1 MRSGRDL
8 CLTATFEPKTKEA
21 KDRSK
26 QLNSTPI
33 QKKPE
38 ESIQYEWRVGF
49 FAALAFVLL
58 ASGWSWLKSFS
69 TEPPQRFGVR
79 FADVAGL
86 ANNAPV
92 NLNGVRVGVVEK
104 IDLKG
109 KNEVIA
115 KLKITT
121 TNVPVTEGSK
131 ITIQTLG
138 LVGAKYVEINLPE
151 VKEGEPAPAVIPAE
165 SIVEGENPVRTELYL
180 NKIATNFSS
189 FTDDIAS
196 KKSREGLKNALE
208 KSGTTM
214 SSIQSAAEKM
224 DKNMEKLSSVT
235 DSLKGT
241 SDRFGNTSA
250 SATRFF
256 DEGTTALKD
265 VRGVSGRMKKILDNP
280 ALTTDLKETAQLA
293 KETSESIKSA
303 IGQLS
308 NTLQDK
314 PLRDD
319 MLAMMTKL
327 STSTESVAASM
338 RQVDKLVGD
347 QGLRSDLKQITQ
359 DAREAV
365 VKANK
370 LVTETNFGND
380 ATSTMASVKK
390 AANHVD
396 TVAKQLNQVLNKR
409 SPLFHLMFG
418 SPGKIK
424 ETKVKEEKTE
434 TKGGETKKTTI
445 EKTTTEAPKAEPV
458 PEAPKA
464 EPSNTAPS
472 NSAPVPGN
480 TPGEQSTDW
489 NK

>member
-21 KDRSK
+21 KERSK

-38 ESIQYEWRVGF
+38 ETIQVEWRVGF
-49 FAALAFVLL
+49 FALVAFMLL
-58 ASGWSWLKSFS
+58 TFGWSWLKSFS

-79 FADVAGL
+79 FSDVAGL

-104 IDLKG
+104 IDLKS

-138 LVGAKYVEINLPE
+138 LVGAKYIEINLPD
-151 VKEGEPAPAVIPAE
+151 VKEGEAAPAVIPPE

-214 SSIQSAAEKM
+214 ASIQTAAEKM

-241 SDRFGNTSA
+241 SDKFGNTST

-256 DEGTTALKD
+256 DEGASTLKD
-265 VRGVSGRMKKILDNP
+265 VKGVSSRMKKILDNP
-280 ALTTDLKETAQLA
+280 ALTTDLKETAQMA
-293 KETSESIKSA
+293 KETSEQIKGA
-303 IGQLS
+303 INQLT

-314 PLRDD
+314 PLRED
-319 MLAMMTKL
+319 MINMMTKL
-327 STSTESVAASM
+327 NNSTESVASSM

-347 QGLRSDLKQITQ
+347 QGLRSDLKQITEN
-359 DAREAV
+359 ARDAV

-390 AANHVD
+390 AANNVD

-409 SPLFHLMFG
+409 SPLFQMMFG
-418 SPGKIK
+418 TPGRLK
-424 ETKVKEEKTE
+424 EKKVKEEKTE

-445 EKTTTEAPKAEPV
+445 EKTTTEAPKAEP
-458 PEAPKA
+458 APQTINT
-464 EPSNTAPS
+464 EPVNA
-472 NSAPVPGN
+472 APVPGN
-480 TPGEQSTDW
+480 AADEQRPDW

>member
-1 MRSGRDL
+1 
-8 CLTATFEPKTKEA
+8 LTATFEPKTKEA
-21 KDRSK
+21 KEAKETKDRSK

-38 ESIQYEWRVGF
+38 ESVQVEWRVGL
-49 FAALAFVLL
+49 FALVAFLL
-58 ASGWSWLKSFS
+58 LVFGWSWLKSFS
-69 TEPPQRFGVR
+69 SEPPQRFGVR

-115 KLKITT
+115 HLKITT

-131 ITIQTLG
+131 ITNQTLG
-138 LVGAKYVEINLPE
+138 LVGAKYVEINLPDI
-151 VKEGEPAPAVIPAE
+151 KEGDAAPAVIPTE

-214 SSIQSAAEKM
+214 ASIQTAAEKM

-241 SDRFGNTSA
+241 SDKFGNTSS

-256 DEGTTALKD
+256 DEGTTTLKD

-280 ALTTDLKETAQLA
+280 ALTSDLKETAQLA
-293 KETSESIKSA
+293 KETSEQVKQA
-303 IGQLS
+303 INQFS

-319 MLAMMTKL
+319 MLTMMTKL
-327 STSTESVAASM
+327 SNSTESVAASM

-347 QGLRSDLKQITQ
+347 HGLRSDLKQITEN
-359 DAREAV
+359 AREAV
-365 VKANK
+365 TRANK

-390 AANHVD
+390 AANNVD

-409 SPLFHLMFG
+409 SPLFQMMFG
-418 SPGKIK
+418 TPGRLK
-424 ETKVKEEKTE
+424 EKKVKEEKVE
-434 TKGGETKKTTI
+434 TKNGETKKTTK
-445 EKTTTEAPKAEPV
+445 ETTTTEAPGGSAIDAASGPAAETTV
-458 PEAPKA
+458 ETKDAPA
-464 EPSNTAPS
+464 S
-472 NSAPVPGN
+472 SAPD
-480 TPGEQSTDW
+480 GEREHY
-489 NK
+489 